1 MKVRTFTDG
10 VLVEERDIPD
20 IPEVV
25 ARDAIAAGI
34 NQGMSAL
41 QQILDAPQV
50 SFSNISG
57 AQTAMRDVQTAI
69 KAEARQLRRL
79 SRLALGLLDGT
90 E

>member
-1 MKVRTFTDG
+1 MRYVMAVDG
-10 VLVEERDIPD
+10 
-20 IPEVV
+20 EVV
-25 ARDAIAAGI
+25 YDSAATPEGQNEESIRTGI
-34 NQGMSAL
+34 EQGLAAM

-50 SFSNISG
+50 SFTNISG